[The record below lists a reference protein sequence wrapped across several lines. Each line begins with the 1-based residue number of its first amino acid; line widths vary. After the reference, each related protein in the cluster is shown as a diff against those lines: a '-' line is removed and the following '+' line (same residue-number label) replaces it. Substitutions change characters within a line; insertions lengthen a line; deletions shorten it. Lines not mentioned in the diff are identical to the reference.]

1 MNASY
6 EWLRAFVPFKLTPTE
21 LRDVLTSRCA
31 TVDELIA
38 VREDLK
44 DIVVARVVEA
54 ARHPNSDHLWVTKVD
69 AGTGALIDVVCG
81 APNVAVDTL
90 YPFAAVGSVLP
101 GGVKIEKRK
110 IRGETSEGMLCSAK
124 ELGLG
129 QDHEGIMALKVDAA
143 PGVKFVDAMPVGDTR
158 LVVDVL
164 PNRPDLL
171 SHEGLARE
179 IAAATGGVVSRPDIA
194 DDKSVVIRTHT
205 VKATSGKVG
214 EVNVRLEDP
223 DGCLR
228 YAGAVITGVKVGP
241 SPDWLA
247 RRLESV
253 GSRPINNVVDATNY
267 MLLGFGQP
275 MHAFDLQK
283 LARNTVVVRKTR
295 GEELIKTL
303 DGVDRTLPP
312 GAVVIGDAERAQ
324 AIAGIIGG
332 SGSEVS
338 EGTTDIFL
346 EVAAFNPSRIR
357 AARRTLGISTDASYR
372 FERGVDAEAIP
383 GLVDYAVRLILSVA
397 GGNPQG
403 SPIDLYPLPKRPQ
416 PISLKLA
423 RVSRLLGEPV
433 DAIEVERNLRLV
445 GFRIAPEAKDV
456 LKVSPPS
463 WRHDVRGDVDLA
475 EEIARLRGYDTFS
488 SELRPFRTS
497 AVPDAPLVAVI
508 KRVQDA
514 LVGEGLNEVRPLPFV
529 PAGKGATVK
538 ITNPLAEDEAF
549 LRGDLLT
556 TLVGRAEHNLSRM
569 QGNVRLFEIGTA
581 FFKAPAATSPTA
593 VGAASKPSDAESV
606 ELPREEMRVAA
617 LVMGQRTPTH
627 FTKPNAESYDEWD
640 IKYLAE
646 AVASVAFPGLDVKLL
661 PGSGPVLWN
670 VVVAG
675 TSVGAARRLKLDA
688 PVWARPAFGLEI
700 NLEAVGQSAAR
711 PRRYRPIPATPRA
724 QVDLAL
730 VAATSVTA
738 AQIEAVIRR
747 EAGELLETL
756 TLFDEFVGQGIP
768 EGSRS
773 LAWALTFRDP
783 ERTLKDKEVQGRTEK
798 IVQAL
803 QGELGVRQRTS

>member
-6 EWLRAFVPFKLTPTE
+6 EWLRAFVPFTLTPTE
-21 LRDVLTSRCA
+21 LRDILTSRCA
-31 TVDELIA
+31 TVDDLIS
-38 VREDLK
+38 REDLK
-44 DIVVARVVEA
+44 DIVIARVAEA
-54 ARHPNSDHLWVTKVD
+54 VRHPNSDHLWLTKVD
-69 AGTGALIDVVCG
+69 AGTGTLVDVVCG
-81 APNVAVDTL
+81 AANVTVNAL
-90 YPFAAVGSVLP
+90 YPFAPVGAVLP

-129 QDHEGIMALKVDAA
+129 QDQEGIMALEIDAR
-143 PGVKFVDAMPVGDTR
+143 PGTKFVEAMPVGDTR
-158 LVVDVL
+158 LVIDVL

-179 IAAATGGVVSRPDIA
+179 IAAATGGTVNRPEI
-194 DDKSVVIRTHT
+194 KEEKPFVIRSHT
-205 VKATSGKVG
+205 VKGTAGKVG
-214 EVNVRLEDP
+214 DVTVRLEDT

-228 YAGAVITGVKVGP
+228 YAGAVITGLKVGP
-241 SPDWLA
+241 SPDWLV

-253 GSRPINNVVDATNY
+253 GSRSINNVVDITNY

-275 MHAFDLQK
+275 MHAFDLQRI
-283 LARNTVVVRKTR
+283 AHSTVVVRKTR

-312 GAVVIGDAERAQ
+312 GSVVIGDAERAQ

-338 EGTTDIFL
+338 DSTTEIFL
-346 EVAAFNPSRIR
+346 EVAAFNPARIR
-357 AARRTLGISTDASYR
+357 AARRKLGILTDASYR
-372 FERGVDAEAIP
+372 FERGVDVDAIP

-397 GGNPQG
+397 GGIPQG
-403 SPIDLYPLPKRPQ
+403 NPIDLYPLPKRPS
-416 PISLKLA
+416 PISLKLP
-423 RVSRLLGEPV
+423 RVARLLGEPV
-433 DAIEVERNLRLV
+433 EAPEVERNLRTV

-463 WRHDVRGDVDLA
+463 WRHDVKTDVDLA

-488 SELRPFRTS
+488 SELRPFRAST
-497 AVPDAPLVAVI
+497 VPDAPLVAVT
-508 KRVQDA
+508 KHVQQA
-514 LVGEGLNEVRPLPFV
+514 LVAAGLNEVRPMPFV
-529 PAGKGATVK
+529 AEGKGGTVRV
-538 ITNPLAEDEAF
+538 TNPLAEDEAY

-556 TLVGRAEHNLSRM
+556 TLAGRAEHNLAHM

-581 FFKAPAATSPTA
+581 FFAGESPGNGPGPKKA
-593 VGAASKPSDAESV
+593 
-606 ELPREEMRVAA
+606 ELPREEMHVAA
-617 LVMGQRTPTH
+617 LVMGQRAPTH
-627 FTKPNAESYDEWD
+627 FTKAIQPSYDEWD

-646 AVASVAFPGLDVKLL
+646 LAASAAFPAVAIKLIPASAEILWEISVDGTVV
-661 PGSGPVLWN
+661 GS
-670 VVVAG
+670 
-675 TSVGAARRLKLDA
+675 ARRMKLDA
-688 PVWARPAFGLEI
+688 PVWAHPAFGLEI
-700 NLEAVGQSAAR
+700 NLEAIPQTTVKRTA
-711 PRRYRPIPATPRA
+711 YRPIPVTPRA

-738 AQIEAVIRR
+738 AQIEAIIRR

-773 LAWALTFRDP
+773 LAWALTFRHP
-783 ERTLKDKEVQGRTEK
+783 EHTLKDKEVQGRTET
-798 IVQAL
+798 IVKAL
-803 QGELGVRQRTS
+803 EGELGVRQRTS